1 MRRVAVGVLVLLLA
15 LTGCSQV
22 LGIADWDKI
31 VVNYTDEAGGDYA
44 LVVTPAEA
52 ISTIDGEETS
62 HKLPDGFWNTLV
74 TGVRALG
81 EREAVTCAEGQA
93 IKIQATSGGAVK
105 QTYAANSCD
114 AGDALKSAQK
124 LVEQLLPLIK

>member
-1 MRRVAVGVLVLLLA
+1 MRRVAVGVLVLLLS

-31 VVNYTDEAGGDYA
+31 VVNYTDEAGGDHA

-62 HKLPDGFWNTLV
+62 H
-74 TGVRALG
+74 A
-81 EREAVTCAEGQA
+81 
-93 IKIQATSGGAVK
+93 SGR
-105 QTYAANSCD
+105 
-114 AGDALKSAQK
+114 
-124 LVEQLLPLIK
+124 LLEHARHRRPGTR